1 MKFVSI
7 ADTFESN
14 GTSLQGYIDADYF
27 DLVEVFGE
35 PTSDGDGYKVD
46 AEWEVKFDD
55 GTVAV
60 IYNYKNGKNYCGS
73 AGQATHAITQW
84 NIGGFNTN
92 AAKLVTETM
101 KEWLWAKAI
110 K

>member
-7 ADTFESN
+7 TNASESN
-14 GTSLQGYIDADYF
+14 GTFLQGHIEADYF

-35 PTSDGDGYKVD
+35 PTSEGDGYKSD

-55 GTVAV
+55 GTVAT

-73 AGQATHAITQW
+73 LGQATHAITLW